1 MLARVICVMV
11 IAASCGASAPAPVP
25 PRPTPAAA
33 DGAAMPPPPP
43 PPPVALAP
51 PPPDAGPTG
60 CARPALEG
68 SWLLQSGTASLTCDD
83 GSKSSVPAGGTV
95 RVERAAGGVFF
106 VDGRCRYPLTENGCS
121 LVGTA
126 GAACAD
132 GGVRYSARE
141 ITITR
146 DGAGGVA
153 LVYSLDQPD
162 PEHKGGKCVASS
174 VAKLAHAAEP
184 KEDCALDGRW
194 EAALPGRPSLAFKED
209 RCTIA
214 AGARQSEGP
223 CRRQGARLSV
233 TEALPKNRGACRTG
247 ARADYVITF
256 AQGCTGLTLEAR
268 SDACAARRDAVEY
281 VFLEKQR

>member
-1 MLARVICVMV
+1 VMLV
-11 IAASCGASAPAPVP
+11 AASCSASAPAPVA
-25 PRPTPAAA
+25 PRPTVT
-33 DGAAMPPPPP
+33 DGAPAPPPPP
-43 PPPVALAP
+43 AAAPPPLVVTA

-68 SWLLQSGTASLTCDD
+68 SWLLKSGTASLTCDD
-83 GSKSSVPAGGTV
+83 GSKSSVPAGGTI
-95 RVERAAGGVFF
+95 RVERTASGLVLA
-106 VDGRCRYPLTENGCS
+106 DGRCRYPLTENGCS

-141 ITITR
+141 ITISR

-162 PEHKGGKCVASS
+162 PERKGGRCVASS

-184 KEDCALDGRW
+184 NEDCALDGRW
-194 EAALPGRPSLAFKED
+194 EASLPGRPSLAVKEN

-233 TEALPKNRGACRTG
+233 TEALPRNRGACRPG
-247 ARADYVITF
+247 ARADYAISF
-256 AQGCTGLTLEAR
+256 AQGCAALTLEAR
-268 SDACAARRDAVEY
+268 SDACAARRDAIEY
-281 VFLEKQR
+281 VFFEKQRP